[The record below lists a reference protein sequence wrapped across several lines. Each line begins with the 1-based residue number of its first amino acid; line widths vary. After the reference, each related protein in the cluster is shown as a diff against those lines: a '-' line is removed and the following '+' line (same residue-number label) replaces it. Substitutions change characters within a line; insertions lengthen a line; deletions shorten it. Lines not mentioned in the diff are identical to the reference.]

1 MISMLLSPLLSHIL
15 SQLLSQLRAW
25 ATKDGPD
32 AGLVVWERDRG
43 SWKGRFPSTKCKS
56 GRGLAHVSGGFAGGE
71 ACPPSSEQGGQGG
84 QSDQGGQ
91 GSQDGQGGQGGQG
104 GHRVQGGQGGQGG

>member
-25 ATKDGPD
+25 ARKDGPD
-32 AGLVVWERDRG
+32 AGLVAWEGDAEN
-43 SWKGRFPSTKCKS
+43 WKGRFPSTRCKS
-56 GRGLAHVSGGFAGGE
+56 GRGLAHVSGEFAGRG
-71 ACPPSSEQGGQGG
+71 ACPPRSEQGGQGS

-91 GSQDGQGGQGGQG
+91 GNQRG
-104 GHRVQGGQGGQGG
+104 

>member
-1 MISMLLSPLLSHIL
+1 MLLSPLLSHIL

-32 AGLVVWERDRG
+32 AGLVVWEGDGG

-56 GRGLAHVSGGFAGGE
+56 GRGLVHVSGELAGRG
-71 ACPPSSEQGGQGG
+71 ACPPRSEQGGQGS

-91 GSQDGQGGQGGQG
+91 GNQRG
-104 GHRVQGGQGGQGG
+104 